1 MAIVAGENEAC
12 VDKALKMLKVEYEVL
27 PAVLDF
33 HTAKD
38 NEVTGTSGRQLEGT
52 LPGRRR

>member
-33 HTAKD
+33 HMAKM
-38 NEVTGTSGRQLEGT
+38 VMFWYIRKITGST
-52 LPGRRR
+52 LQGRRR